1 MQDFEKIILKNIIEN
16 PEYFS
21 KSKTILE
28 PSIFSDFANSQIYKI
43 IIDFYKDYNKVPSLL
58 EIAIKTKDI
67 PNAEVRKQIG
77 TSLSEIKNTENIE
90 PKFLDDFTVKFVK
103 DSLFTKAL
111 MVGADYIDKKDE
123 SYKQQAF
130 KIIEKMN
137 LININADL
145 GANYANIE
153 ERFDYYQNPE
163 KGINYTRFSN
173 LSSRLGEGFLP
184 GTLNL
189 FLAPPGVG
197 KSLMM
202 SSSITDFLLQKKN
215 ILLVSMEM
223 NSFEFMKRIDADLLD
238 ANIYDL
244 KNIDPYPLINKF
256 KNMEIGKLYVQ
267 NYPAGSFSSDNLE
280 QLIELYKTNGIT
292 FDLIFLDYLGIMK
305 SSLITPNA
313 GLYSYLKSIAEEV
326 RASAKRHN
334 IPIISCSQLNR
345 AAINNKESDNS
356 AISDSLGIAM
366 SADFMCFL
374 IQNEEM
380 KKQNKII
387 FKITKNRYTGRT
399 DTFSMNVD
407 YAHMRFTDE
416 SADLT
421 ISEAE
426 VIDMTNS
433 EAKKAVDAIEFDWD
447 S

>member
-28 PSIFSDFANSQIYKI
+28 PTIFSDFANSQIYKI
-43 IIDFYKDYNKVPSLL
+43 ITDFYKDYNKVPSLL

-153 ERFDYYQNPE
+153 ERFNYYQNPE

-244 KNIDPYPLINKF
+244 KSLDPYPLINKF
-256 KNMEIGKLYVQ
+256 KNMETNFLKNFAERYSCKEFDENKKVSL
-267 NYPAGSFSSDNLE
+267 SDLNE
-280 QLIELYKTNGIT
+280 IYELIVL
-292 FDLIFLDYLGIMK
+292 
-305 SSLITPNA
+305 
-313 GLYSYLKSIAEEV
+313 LK
-326 RASAKRHN
+326 
-334 IPIISCSQLNR
+334 
-345 AAINNKESDNS
+345 
-356 AISDSLGIAM
+356 
-366 SADFMCFL
+366 F
-374 IQNEEM
+374 
-380 KKQNKII
+380 KII
-387 FKITKNRYTGRT
+387 LLDHLVQI
-399 DTFSMNVD
+399 
-407 YAHMRFTDE
+407 
-416 SADLT
+416 
-421 ISEAE
+421 I
-426 VIDMTNS
+426 
-433 EAKKAVDAIEFDWD
+433 
-447 S
+447 

>member
-28 PSIFSDFANSQIYKI
+28 PSIFGDFANSQIYKI

-111 MVGADYIDKKDE
+111 IVGADYIDKKDE

-238 ANIYDL
+238 ANI
-244 KNIDPYPLINKF
+244 F
-256 KNMEIGKLYVQ
+256 KEF
-267 NYPAGSFSSDNLE
+267 GSIS
-280 QLIELYKTNGIT
+280 TN
-292 FDLIFLDYLGIMK
+292 
-305 SSLITPNA
+305 
-313 GLYSYLKSIAEEV
+313 
-326 RASAKRHN
+326 
-334 IPIISCSQLNR
+334 
-345 AAINNKESDNS
+345 
-356 AISDSLGIAM
+356 
-366 SADFMCFL
+366 
-374 IQNEEM
+374 
-380 KKQNKII
+380 
-387 FKITKNRYTGRT
+387 
-399 DTFSMNVD
+399 
-407 YAHMRFTDE
+407 
-416 SADLT
+416 
-421 ISEAE
+421 
-426 VIDMTNS
+426 
-433 EAKKAVDAIEFDWD
+433 
-447 S
+447 